1 MNASFYFGGE
11 RMEKNEYQKL
21 LAEAKKI
28 SITSV
33 MDDQGM
39 DYIDMTNFAQGIE
52 HDSLM
57 VDKRKNHFYWN
68 SQIEDGQVVHGDVI
82 DFVSRFYD
90 MSHLEALNYLT
101 QEKHE
106 MLRKTESYSAP
117 KEPFQYYFKHNND
130 FSHVKDYLVN
140 QRKLSSVLIETLHE
154 KGFIQEDV
162 YKQTIFVWSDTG
174 KAVGASVI
182 GSEYNPE
189 KYERG
194 RFKGIAKNSETN
206 FGFNVTIGTPSKL
219 YVFESP
225 VDLLS
230 YWSMNPQLE
239 NCMLAEMEGLKEQ
252 SVYKFI
258 NQMYLSKGSLPHEG
272 IYIGVDN
279 DPAGHR
285 FFDNLSKLSYVI
297 NETGQEIHYKK
308 LIPHDLDIPKE
319 NIPIYEE
326 AAGPFNVN
334 WLAIAATHK
343 AITNFNSEGKSA
355 NSWNVD
361 QYFSGEKFDLALESK
376 KISQRLSEIQ
386 TDTEEY
392 DFQKLFRIE
401 DGVDPIELHGLH
413 QKVSSYYEDYRNLG
427 YRPTDTLI
435 KDWNDSLRYRVLV
448 QLEARL
454 LESVYERNGK
464 EKMKIKKDEERNKF
478 VAVSQDSKFH
488 EPFFEADSPEE
499 AALLVKNYGFQAVDK
514 EDRVKYQTD
523 RTPEAKK
530 QESWMI
536 SR

>member
-1 MNASFYFGGE
+1 
-11 RMEKNEYQKL
+11 MEKNEYQKL
-21 LAEAKKI
+21 LTEAKKI

-39 DYIDMTNFAQGIE
+39 DYIDMRNFAQGIE

-57 VDKRKNHFYWN
+57 IDKRKNRFYWN
-68 SQIEDGQVVHGDVI
+68 SQVENGQVVHGDVL

-101 QEKHE
+101 QEHHE
-106 MLRKTESYSAP
+106 QLRKTETTENP
-117 KEPFQYYFKHNND
+117 KEPFQYYFEHNND
-130 FSHVKDYLVN
+130 FSNAADYLVN
-140 QRKLSSVLIETLHE
+140 QRKLSATLVETLHE
-154 KGFIQEDV
+154 KGFIQEDK
-162 YKQTIFVWSDTG
+162 YKQSIFVWSDTG
-174 KAVGASVI
+174 KAVGASVV

-189 KYERG
+189 KFKRG

-206 FGFNVTIGTPSKL
+206 FGFNVTIGTPNKL
-219 YVFESP
+219 FVFESP
-225 VDLLS
+225 IDLLS
-230 YWSMNPQLE
+230 YCSMNPQLE

-279 DPAGHR
+279 DQAGHR

-297 NETGQEIHYKK
+297 NETGQEIHFKK

-319 NIPIYEE
+319 NIPIYQE
-326 AAGPFNVN
+326 AASSFNVD
-334 WLAIAATHK
+334 WRAVAATHK
-343 AITNFNSEGKSA
+343 ALTNFNTEGKTA

-361 QYFSGEKFDLALESK
+361 HYFSGEDFDLFLESK
-376 KISQRLSEIQ
+376 NVAEQLAEIE
-386 TDTEEY
+386 TTTEEY
-392 DFQKLFRIE
+392 DFQKLFRINE
-401 DGVDPIELHGLH
+401 GLDPIELHGLN

-427 YRPTDTLI
+427 YRPTDALI

-464 EKMKIKKDEERNKF
+464 EQMKIHKDEERKKY
-478 VAVSQDSKFH
+478 VAVSQDSQFH

-514 EDRVKYQTD
+514 EDRVKYQPG
-523 RTPEAKK
+523 RVPEGKK
-530 QESWMI
+530 HEESWPM

>member
-1 MNASFYFGGE
+1 
-11 RMEKNEYQKL
+11 MEKNEYQKL
-21 LAEAKKI
+21 LDEAKKI
-28 SITSV
+28 AITSV

-39 DYIDMTNFAQGIE
+39 DYIDMRNFAQGIE

-57 VDKRKNHFYWN
+57 IDKRKNHFYWN
-68 SQIEDGQVVHGDVI
+68 SQIENGKVVNGDVI

-101 QEKHE
+101 QERHE
-106 MLRKTESYSAP
+106 RLKKTESIAKP
-117 KEPFQYYFKHNND
+117 KEPFHYYFEHNTD
-130 FSHVKDYLVN
+130 FSHATDYLVN
-140 QRKLSSVLIETLHE
+140 QRKLSPTLIATLHE
-154 KGFIQEDV
+154 KGFIQEDK
-162 YKQTIFVWSDTG
+162 YNQCIFVWSDTG

-189 KYERG
+189 KFKRG
-194 RFKGIAKNSETN
+194 RFKGIAKNSEAN
-206 FGFNVTIGTPSKL
+206 FGFNLTIGTPDKL
-219 YVFESP
+219 YIFESP
-225 VDLLS
+225 IDLLS

-258 NQMYLSKGSLPHEG
+258 NQMYISKGSLPQEG

-279 DPAGHR
+279 DQASHR

-297 NETGQEIHYKK
+297 NETGQEINFKK

-319 NIPIYEE
+319 NIPAYQE
-326 AAGPFNVN
+326 AAEAFNVD
-334 WLAIAATHK
+334 WRAIAATHK
-343 AITNFNSEGKSA
+343 ALTNFNTEGKTA

-361 QYFSGEKFDLALESK
+361 QYFSGENFDLVLESK
-376 KISQRLSEIQ
+376 KVAEQLSGIE
-386 TDTEEY
+386 TAFKEY
-392 DFQKLFRIE
+392 DFQKLFRIDE
-401 DGVDPIELHGLH
+401 GIDPIELHGLH

-427 YRPTDTLI
+427 YRPTDVLV

-464 EKMKIKKDEERNKF
+464 EQMRFYKDEERKKY
-478 VAVSQDSKFH
+478 VAVSQDSQFH

-514 EDRVKYQTD
+514 EDRVKYLTE

-530 QESWMI
+530 QETRMMSL
-536 SR
+536 